1 MRTATCVLA
10 AVILTTT
17 TGCSM
22 VARRGLAEMEGAKG
36 ELQVLGPLSPDN
48 VANAGGVEV
57 GAVNND
63 AGPNCP
69 PNFVGE
75 LKLALIEELAE
86 NAEKVVYGGGPK
98 LQVNARVVYYR
109 SGGGMKKL
117 LDSMSLALARIEVID
132 TGSRAVIGRANV
144 AGSTKAI
151 RSGPEDLA
159 KAIAK
164 EAAEWLREQA
174 TKPPKQDQ

>member
-1 MRTATCVLA
+1 MRTATCMLA

-17 TGCSM
+17 TGCFT
-22 VARRGLAEMEGAKG
+22 AAKRGLAEVAGAKG

-48 VANAGGVEV
+48 VANAGGVQAGTV
-57 GAVNND
+57 DND

-86 NAEKVVYGGGPK
+86 NAEKVAYGGGAK
-98 LQVNARVVYYR
+98 LQVNTRVLYYR
-109 SGGGMKKL
+109 GGGGMEKL
-117 LDSMSLALARIEVID
+117 LGSMSLALARIEVID
-132 TGSRAVIGRANV
+132 TGSGAVIGRSNV
-144 AGSTKAI
+144 VGSTKAI
-151 RSGPEDLA
+151 RSSPEDLA

-164 EAAEWLREQA
+164 EVAEWLREQA
-174 TKPPKQDQ
+174 IKPPKQDQ